1 MKKITIV
8 TPVYNEIESI
18 AEFSRRIE
26 KTMQAWVEKI
36 DWELLFCVD
45 PSSDGT
51 ESFIESLHSREP
63 RFKMIRFSR
72 RFGQPIA
79 TMAGIELATGDA
91 VVVIDADL
99 QDPPEVISDLI
110 SQWLSG
116 HKIVLATRRSRTGEP
131 ALKKLV
137 ARVGYG
143 FLNKFAEVPVPQNT
157 GDFRL
162 IDRQVVNELLKFRE
176 TNSFLRGLVSLVGF
190 QTKTVE
196 FDRPERFAGKTKYN
210 EWFGSLK
217 IGFNGVVGFS
227 TALLSVSTILGLA
240 SSVISMLIGAAY
252 VLAKVSG
259 VAFPIGNPTIVV
271 SVLFMGG
278 VNLLTMGILGLYV
291 GRIYDEVKQRPKYVI
306 EKYLGSK
313 NF

>member
-1 MKKITIV
+1 MKKLSIV

-18 AEFSRRIE
+18 AEFSQR
-26 KTMQAWVEKI
+26 VEKAMALWSEKI
-36 DWELLFCVD
+36 HWELLFCVD

-51 ESFIESLHSREP
+51 EEFIESLHSRDP
-63 RFKMIRFSR
+63 RFKMVRFSR

-79 TMAGIELATGDA
+79 TMAGIELAQGDA

-99 QDPPEVISDLI
+99 QDPPEVISKLI
-110 SQWLSG
+110 HEWISG
-116 HKIVLATRRSRTGEP
+116 AKIVLAKRKSRTGEP
-131 ALKKLV
+131 AIKKIV
-137 ARVGYG
+137 ARSGYA
-143 FLNKFAEVPVPQNT
+143 FLNKFAEVPIPENT

-162 IDRQVVNELLKFRE
+162 LDRQVVNELLKYRE

-210 EWFGSLK
+210 AWLGSLK

-227 TALLSVSTILGLA
+227 TALLSLSTILGFA
-240 SSVISMLIGAAY
+240 SSLLSLLIGAGY
-252 VLAKVSG
+252 GLAKVAG
-259 VAFPIGNPTIVV
+259 FDFPIGNPTIVV

-278 VNLLTMGILGLYV
+278 MNLLTMGILGLYV
-291 GRIYDEVKQRPKYVI
+291 GRIYDEVKQRPRFVI
-306 EKYLGSK
+306 ERKLGI
-313 NF
+313 